1 MCIEKVMSYSFAGK
15 LYPTELEAVT
25 AALTDVGTR
34 LMKDFATNPVKGLL
48 ELGKDIS
55 ALRERYIALSPH
67 PYSHGRAFRKGR
79 RRTYGGE
86 PWVETATPVCA
97 SAARLPGSPSP
108 IRTRRCLCSY
118 AIPSLSSERKRRCLR
133 R

>member
-55 ALRERYIALSPH
+55 ALRERYIALSPT
-67 PYSHGRAFRKGR
+67 PTATAEPSEKAA
-79 RRTYGGE
+79 GE
-86 PWVETATPVCA
+86 PME
-97 SAARLPGSPSP
+97 GNHG
-108 IRTRRCLCSY
+108 
-118 AIPSLSSERKRRCLR
+118 
-133 R
+133 